1 MILNCEQLP
10 HINRAFSGGASW
22 IDYETSAPRGGTEVG
37 TTSPK
42 NPKSKERTISVKPR
56 QPLSTNFIID
66 STDPHTYSSGSLYHD
81 PNSAEDHHHQRF
93 DRFSSTTDGMNIRGS
108 SHHYGQH
115 STSSNVFLSQH
126 QHYDYQDEFPP
137 SVSGGGGMN
146 NVLSSSPVWYQS
158 VPREGLGNSEELSP
172 YDLSP
177 GQGST
182 NWSSISQNQSTE
194 QPINSIGLYQTIDGI
209 SDDSTLELAQR
220 VLQYPIS
227 NEGSQQHSGAGNGHE
242 NGGGSGNSHPDVYI
256 QDHRQQQQA
265 SNIHSLHQSHAWKE
279 VEAQLMSNKCISIPG
294 GGTLQSLHPMQP
306 GQRSLSR
313 TSIYSNNSSTSDRGS
328 PSMVMLSNF
337 DPANPSIPVQVNTS
351 GGATATIPPTVVSI
365 GASNFESSSPE
376 TTVRV
381 GVQRSMEAVQCAT
394 RNYGNNGP
402 RGRLVN
408 PSLTHNMHELEIVSS
423 VSSESTPLPRE
434 LHISSNLSETNVS
447 HVSQDDKPI
456 MNVKRKQSTD

>member
-10 HINRAFSGGASW
+10 HINRTFAGGASW
-22 IDYETSAPRGGTEVG
+22 LDYETPSSRGGTDVG
-37 TTSPK
+37 ATSPK
-42 NPKSKERTISVKPR
+42 HTKSKDRTISVKAMP
-56 QPLSTNFIID
+56 PLSTNFLLD
-66 STDPHTYSSGSLYHD
+66 STDPHSYPSGSLYHD
-81 PNSAEDHHHQRF
+81 PNSVEDHHHQRF

-115 STSSNVFLSQH
+115 STSANVFLSQQ
-126 QHYDYQDEFPP
+126 QHYDYPDEFSP
-137 SVSGGGGMN
+137 SVGGGGMN

-158 VPREGLGNSEELSP
+158 VSREGLGNSEELSP

-177 GQGST
+177 NQANT
-182 NWSSISQNQSTE
+182 HWSSISQNQSAD
-194 QPINSIGLYQTIDGI
+194 QPLNTIGLYQTVDGI

-227 NEGSQQHSGAGNGHE
+227 SEVAQQHGGAGTSHE
-242 NGGGSGNSHPDVYI
+242 NGGGSGNSHQDVYI
-256 QDHRQQQQA
+256 QDHRQQHNHQT
-265 SNIHSLHQSHAWKE
+265 SNIHSLPQSHSWKE

-337 DPANPSIPVQVNTS
+337 DPANPTIPVQVNTS
-351 GGATATIPPTVVSI
+351 AGAVGTFTPAVAST
-365 GASNFESSSPE
+365 GASNVDSSSPE
-376 TTVRV
+376 TISSI
-381 GVQRSMEAVQCAT
+381 GMQRSLEAAPGGI

-408 PSLTHNMHELEIVSS
+408 PSLTHNMDELEI
-423 VSSESTPLPRE
+423 VSSESTPLSRE
-434 LHISSNLSETNVS
+434 LHISTNLSET
-447 HVSQDDKPI
+447 HVSLVSQGDTPQ